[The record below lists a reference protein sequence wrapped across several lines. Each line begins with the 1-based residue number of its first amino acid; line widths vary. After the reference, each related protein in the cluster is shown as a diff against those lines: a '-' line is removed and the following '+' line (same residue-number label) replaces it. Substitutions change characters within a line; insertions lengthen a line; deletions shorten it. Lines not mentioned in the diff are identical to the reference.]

1 MNAPR
6 STALFATAPF
16 RAIELGAADVP
27 DLQRFF
33 EANPEYFL
41 AIGGHR
47 PDPSEAH
54 EEVHGTLP
62 AGFSFT
68 RKWIIG
74 FVDETGSL
82 IGMANVVSDLLAKGV
97 WHIGLFIVATRLHGT
112 GIAQSIYAQLE
123 SWSHRQGAR
132 WMRLGVV
139 QGNARAERFWER
151 RAFAEVRKRHDMQM
165 GARTNTVRV
174 MAKPLDG
181 GAVPEYLALVAR
193 DRPEPSP

>member
-1 MNAPR
+1 MISFRA
-6 STALFATAPF
+6 TLFATARF

-41 AIGGHR
+41 AVGGR
-47 PDPSEAH
+47 GPDRSEAH

-62 AGFSFT
+62 EGFSFT
-68 RKWIIG
+68 RKWTIG

-82 IGMANVVSDLLAKGV
+82 IGTANVVSDLLAKGV

-112 GIAQSIYAQLE
+112 GMAQAVYEQLE
-123 SWSHRQGAR
+123 SWSHRLGAR

-139 QGNARAERFWER
+139 EGNARAERFWER
-151 RAFAEVRKRHDMQM
+151 CAFTEVRKRHDIEM

-174 MAKPLDG
+174 MARPLDG
-181 GAVPEYLALVAR
+181 GTVREYLALVAR